1 MCEKVKKN
9 RENPEKLAD
18 LVCTKGFYLY
28 KRLSK
33 AAKQKKV
40 SYSTSCYLFIYCLEL
55 FENWSNAIKC
65 NQIKPNAKVFC

>member
-1 MCEKVKKN
+1 MCEKVKKK

-18 LVCTKGFYLY
+18 LVCTNRFHLY

-40 SYSTSCYLFIYCLEL
+40 SYSTSCIFLFTVWNCLKTGQMQ
-55 FENWSNAIKC
+55 SDVTK
-65 NQIKPNAKVFC
+65 

>member
-1 MCEKVKKN
+1 MCEKVKKK

-33 AAKQKKV
+33 VVLQGPV
-40 SYSTSCYLFIYCLEL
+40 RSRS
-55 FENWSNAIKC
+55 
-65 NQIKPNAKVFC
+65 